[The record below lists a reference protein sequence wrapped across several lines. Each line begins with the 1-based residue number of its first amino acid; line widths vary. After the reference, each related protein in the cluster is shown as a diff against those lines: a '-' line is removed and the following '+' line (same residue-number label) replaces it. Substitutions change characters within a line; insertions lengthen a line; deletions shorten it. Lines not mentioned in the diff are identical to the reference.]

1 MKIRFD
7 VIQSILILSFICLLV
22 TGALAVVNHFT
33 YPRILSNIAR
43 RAYAARIKII
53 PEADEFVLV
62 DIENLRANG
71 LPETITEIYKT
82 TNNIGYIFTISV
94 KGFGTGNMR
103 LLCGVDMDGN
113 IISSTKDDLVL
124 SHSETP
130 SYFNRV
136 FTDSYLNN
144 FWRNDKNGIEEI
156 DIVSGAT
163 ITSNAL
169 KDAMRYALVA
179 FELIRSHP

>member
-1 MKIRFD
+1 MKIRVD
-7 VIQSILILSFICLLV
+7 VLKSILILSLICFFV
-22 TGALAVVNHFT
+22 AGALAVVNHYT
-33 YPRILSNIAR
+33 DPKIRNDTLERAHQAR
-43 RAYAARIKII
+43 TKII
-53 PEADEFVLV
+53 PAAEGFVV
-62 DIENLRANG
+62 IDIENLRNNG
-71 LPETITEIYKT
+71 LPEAIIEIYKT
-82 TNNIGYIFTISV
+82 TNNVGYIFTVYV
-94 KGFGTGNMR
+94 KGFGRENMR
-103 LLCGVDMDGN
+103 LLCGVDMDGR
-113 IISSTKDDLVL
+113 IIQSNRDDLVL

-136 FTDSYLNN
+136 FTDIHLNR